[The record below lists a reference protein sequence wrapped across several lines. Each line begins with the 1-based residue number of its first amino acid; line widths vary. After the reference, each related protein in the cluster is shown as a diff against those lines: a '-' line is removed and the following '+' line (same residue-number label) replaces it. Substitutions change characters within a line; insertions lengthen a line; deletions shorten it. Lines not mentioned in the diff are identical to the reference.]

1 MMTKPNLEDRNEIIV
16 KLRGW
21 VLHVDH
27 TQKKKKVH
35 EPKWSNFKLRSMN
48 FSSH

>member
-21 VLHVDH
+21 VLHFDH
-27 TQKKKKVH
+27 TQKKKK
-35 EPKWSNFKLRSMN
+35 FMN
-48 FSSH
+48 QNGLILSYAR